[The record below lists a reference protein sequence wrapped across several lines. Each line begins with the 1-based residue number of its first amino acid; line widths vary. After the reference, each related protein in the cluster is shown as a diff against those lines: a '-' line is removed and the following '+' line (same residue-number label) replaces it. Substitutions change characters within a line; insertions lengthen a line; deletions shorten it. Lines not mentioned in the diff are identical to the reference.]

1 MLAIYL
7 RNSPMLDNNV
17 ESFVTLT
24 KPCKGIAE
32 YTFLLCN
39 STPIRARCELRFS
52 VDLKS
57 KWFALGGQHWQQQQ
71 ELDDLLPII
80 AYAGALIVEK
90 MALFNHYNRQVRAEV
105 TQNKENIGL
114 RVIISKIAPKRVDLA
129 WLKASYTMSDGR
141 LSILTHKLI
150 CRDTR
155 ADPEEIARHFVTIS

>member
-1 MLAIYL
+1 
-7 RNSPMLDNNV
+7 MLDLQKYHD
-17 ESFVTLT
+17 EA
-24 KPCKGIAE
+24 IANH
-32 YTFLLCN
+32 L
-39 STPIRARCELRFS
+39 
-52 VDLKS
+52 
-57 KWFALGGQHWQQQQ
+57 QQQQ

-80 AYAGALIVEK
+80 EDAGALIVEK

-114 RVIISKIAPKRVDLA
+114 RVIISKIAPKRVDMA

-155 ADPEEIARHFVTIS
+155 ADPEEIARHFVTRHQKRIEAYFRRALFC